1 MKWCDLGYER
11 FFWEFCKNQADST
24 LTSQTVVW
32 LPLLCSHLEHRCL
45 LLLCMAVLITGAGLS
60 VFTWFTASWHNKKQ
74 FVANLERLWLRS
86 ILQICIVQM
95 MCVLFRVICHGWVM
109 WFPLSFVWGWGGG
122 GRREGGGWRAFIN
135 SDSAPF
141 ESMQRVSSEV
151 KAWILAMD
159 DWPQGQCE
167 LCRAARWPRGGEA
180 KRKWTWRSDQNIVW
194 QGNKVKWSRLQF
206 LWKVNQWGF
215 CLNGNAAGYRVMV
228 SL

>member
-1 MKWCDLGYER
+1 MQGCFNHWCVLL
-11 FFWEFCKNQADST
+11 FFSLD
-24 LTSQTVVW
+24 VVKMS
-32 LPLLCSHLEHRCL
+32 LCLHD
-45 LLLCMAVLITGAGLS
+45 VPP
-60 VFTWFTASWHNKKQ
+60 FWDNKKQ
-74 FVANLERLWLRS
+74 FVAICGGVWLS
-86 ILQICIVQM
+86 SFLHICIVQM
-95 MCVLFRVICHGWVM
+95 MCVLLYSWVM
-109 WFPLSFVWGWGGG
+109 WFPLRLVGVGWGGVGGAGRAGG
-122 GRREGGGWRAFIN
+122 GRRAFIN

-141 ESMQRVSSEV
+141 ESMQWVSSAV

-167 LCRAARWPRGGEA
+167 LCRPAPRPRGGEA

-215 CLNGNAAGYRVMV
+215 CLNGNPAGYRVMA